1 MPEPTSDAWTQIRYD
16 YEHSSRPIVD
26 ICAEHGISAN
36 TLRDRVRR
44 WRWNRRRA
52 PIPREGP
59 PALPPRDIVSPPP
72 VRAANGGEGSGV
84 GGLGADRTADPPTPL
99 RLADASRSDPPH
111 RFAGGGMELAALP
124 PNASGIEDGR
134 GCEGDTGG
142 AAASDPAAIAPRLQ
156 SAVARVLPAIE
167 TIIARLSAGPLA
179 PREMEQTARALGVLT
194 RTLRE
199 LNALLAQHQTHAAVP
214 YDDMPEDQD
223 AFRDDLARQIDLL
236 LADEAEEAAAEPVDG
251 EQP

>member
-26 ICAEHGISAN
+26 ICAEHGISPN

-59 PALPPRDIVSPPP
+59 PAVAMRLPAAVADHPPLEGEGRRFERQREPSGWGDLSAPEGHPTPPAFAAAPAGDPPP
-72 VRAANGGEGSGV
+72 PG
-84 GGLGADRTADPPTPL
+84 
-99 RLADASRSDPPH
+99 
-111 RFAGGGMELAALP
+111 
-124 PNASGIEDGR
+124 
-134 GCEGDTGG
+134 EGDT
-142 AAASDPAAIAPRLQ
+142 ADPAAIAPRLQ
-156 SAVARVLPAIE
+156 GAVARVLPAIE

-199 LNALLAQHQTHAAVP
+199 LNALLAQHPPRAVND
-214 YDDMPEDQD
+214 YDDDMPEDID
-223 AFRDDLARQIDLL
+223 AFRDELARRIE
-236 LADEAEEAAAEPVDG
+236 AFCASREAEEAAAEAG
-251 EQP
+251 GTG